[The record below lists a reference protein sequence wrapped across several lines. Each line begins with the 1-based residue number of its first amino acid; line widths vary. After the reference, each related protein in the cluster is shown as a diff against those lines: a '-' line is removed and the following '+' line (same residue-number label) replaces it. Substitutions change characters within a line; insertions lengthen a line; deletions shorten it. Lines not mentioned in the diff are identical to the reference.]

1 MLLAMLVAS
10 ALGDSLALA
19 AVFFVLFP
27 AVITGLIIFAIAQG
41 LGERRAN
48 QNYHRSRR
56 GQGPSQG

>member
-1 MLLAMLVAS
+1 MLPGMLVAS

-27 AVITGLIIFAIAQG
+27 AVVTGLIIFAVAQA

-48 QNYHRSRR
+48 QEYRGGRR

>member
-1 MLLAMLVAS
+1 MLAS

-27 AVITGLIIFAIAQG
+27 LIATGLIAYAIAQA

-48 QNYHRSRR
+48 QEHRARR
-56 GQGPSQG
+56 GRG

>member
-1 MLLAMLVAS
+1 MLLAS

-27 AVITGLIIFAIAQG
+27 AVVTGLIIFAVGQA

-48 QNYHRSRR
+48 QEYRSRSR

>member
-1 MLLAMLVAS
+1 MLARMLAS

-27 AVITGLIIFAIAQG
+27 AIVTGLIVFAVGQA

-48 QNYHRSRR
+48 EEYKLRRRQNPSR
-56 GQGPSQG
+56 G

>member
-1 MLLAMLVAS
+1 MLAHMLAS

-27 AVITGLIIFAIAQG
+27 AILTGLIVFAVGQA

-48 QNYHRSRR
+48 EEYKLRR
-56 GQGPSQG
+56 RQGPSRG